1 MFETNSS
8 GQIAS
13 DPNSTFGSNLS
24 TQFAQSN
31 LTFNTP
37 DIGAAAAS
45 SLTNWNNTTLLTGYS
60 TTPTMVTSE
69 SGLSRPDLNNMN
81 LQQAQ
86 ASFGNQLANNAENM
100 GASYAI
106 NKAFDITKI
115 NKVINGLTSS
125 LTNSNGVGTRFMGG
139 AANAAIKSLATSA
152 VKGFVSNLGK
162 SVTKETAK
170 TALSSGLKGAR
181 AGLKSGLSSLGSAE
195 GIAGIADAGLNVAFG
210 DVKKAGWEKGV
221 DTTLGVLSNVPV
233 VGTYAQFAK
242 LGFDAIGGLG
252 ASKTISANNKDW
264 QSRQDQ
270 ASVAGSYNGAM
281 DDIANA
287 ESMEG
292 KYSFWNGGGKKNANN
307 QLSKTNNW
315 KTTMS
320 EWAQRNDL
328 NDIRSNQ
335 MASINSN
342 QYQTDL
348 SGGYDL
354 KNSGSLLVAKEGAK
368 LFSTYKEIHKYTQR
382 IKAAKKGAKLEPI
395 VDKELERY
403 YDDPLFST
411 KSKYND
417 SFHQGGSWSED
428 GKTFT
433 PSEFSLF
440 NFTEDQIRDALA
452 NEFPEA
458 SLNISNDIKAFKEG
472 GKVEPNVIPDGALHA
487 RLNHMDNKDLTKKGI
502 PVVAKDGDKLEQT
515 AEIERNEIVFNLSV
529 TNKLEELMRDGS
541 AKAALEAGKL
551 LTEEIL
557 HNTIDNTGLI
567 DTLKQ
572 GGVIK
577 AQEGVEVPVISLED
591 FINEKIK
598 DRTEQAIQKATTRK
612 IGYKFKNPN
621 WSNCI
626 ATATDNYGVPI
637 VIRNSD
643 LVADPNKY
651 GFEELQFNSIDNLPM
666 GALIQD
672 YNKPKDTSVPGHTI
686 MYVGLSDP
694 DKEGRSYP
702 LYSYSS
708 GRSIP
713 EDMHHYAKYNFMRW
727 DDKIKPRAYRYIG
740 TPTERS
746 QWEEEYYSL
755 YPNKKAEHQQDDK
768 PKKEEEK

>member
-24 TQFAQSN
+24 SQFAQSN

-37 DIGAAAAS
+37 DIGAAAANALS
-45 SLTNWNNTTLLTGYS
+45 YQNNSLTGYS
-60 TTPTMVTSE
+60 TTPIMKTSE
-69 SGLSRPDLNNMN
+69 SGAFQLPDLQKMN
-81 LQQAQ
+81 LAQ
-86 ASFGNQLANNAENM
+86 ASNYVKDLKSAAGNTATSAVM
-100 GASYAI
+100 DTS
-106 NKAFDITKI
+106 KI
-115 NKVINGLTSS
+115 NIAIDGLTSN
-125 LTNSNGVGTRFMGG
+125 LTKSNGVFTRFIGG
-139 AANAAIKSLATSA
+139 AANPVLKNLATSVA
-152 VKGFVSNLGK
+152 KGFASGVGK

-170 TALSSGLKGAR
+170 TALKGGLKGAGS
-181 AGLKSGLSSLGSAE
+181 GLKSGLSSMKSAGS
-195 GIAGIADAGLNVAFG
+195 IAGIAQAGVDAAFG
-210 DVKKAGWEKGV
+210 DIKKAGWEQGV
-221 DTTLGVLSNVPV
+221 DTALGALSNVPV
-233 VGTYAQFAK
+233 VGTYAQFVK

-270 ASVAGSYNGAM
+270 ASVAGSYSGAM
-281 DDIANA
+281 EDIANA
-287 ESMEG
+287 ESMQG
-292 KYSFWNGGGKKNANN
+292 KYSAWNGGGKKKANN
-307 QLSKTNNW
+307 LIRKTNDW

-368 LFSTYKEIHKYTQR
+368 LFNTYKEIHKYTQR

-440 NFTEDQIRDALA
+440 NFTEDQIRDALS

-458 SLNISNDIKAFKEG
+458 SLNISNDIKAFKDG

-577 AQEGVEVPVISLED
+577 AQE
-591 FINEKIK
+591 
-598 DRTEQAIQKATTRK
+598 
-612 IGYKFKNPN
+612 
-621 WSNCI
+621 
-626 ATATDNYGVPI
+626 
-637 VIRNSD
+637 
-643 LVADPNKY
+643 
-651 GFEELQFNSIDNLPM
+651 
-666 GALIQD
+666 
-672 YNKPKDTSVPGHTI
+672 
-686 MYVGLSDP
+686 
-694 DKEGRSYP
+694 
-702 LYSYSS
+702 
-708 GRSIP
+708 
-713 EDMHHYAKYNFMRW
+713 
-727 DDKIKPRAYRYIG
+727 
-740 TPTERS
+740 
-746 QWEEEYYSL
+746 
-755 YPNKKAEHQQDDK
+755 DDK